1 MHELQITQSVLDI
14 VLRKSQEA
22 QASKVTR
29 INLVIGELAGFAP
42 NCIEFYFDS
51 LSKDTIA
58 EGAVLDFQ
66 SIPVQ
71 LRCRVCSTTFDPR
84 DTEWVCPGC
93 HSQSI
98 EIVGGKELYIN
109 SMEVE

>member
-71 LRCRVCSTTFDPR
+71 LRCRVCSTTFGLKD
-84 DTEWVCPGC
+84 DDWVCPKC
-93 HSQSI
+93 HGSTV
-98 EIVGGKELYIN
+98 EIVGGRELYIE